1 MIKILCC
8 LPICVYVCLKLVVAF
23 YLNLKCFLSPLA
35 VSPPTRLRY
44 NVVNPD
50 SVQISWKAP
59 KGQFTGYKLL
69 VTPSSGK
76 RKVCMF
82 SSKVKG
88 LSS

>member
-1 MIKILCC
+1 M
-8 LPICVYVCLKLVVAF
+8 CVFLFVCLKLVLAF
-23 YLNLKCFLSPLA
+23 YLNLKCCFLSPLA

-44 NVVNPD
+44 NVVSPD

-76 RKVCMF
+76 TKVCMF
-82 SSKVKG
+82 SFKVKG
-88 LSS
+88 LLF

>member
-1 MIKILCC
+1 ML
-8 LPICVYVCLKLVVAF
+8 F
-23 YLNLKCFLSPLA
+23 SFQTA

-76 RKVCMF
+76 SLYVLF
-82 SSKVKG
+82 
-88 LSS
+88 